1 MSLYNKYLQDG
12 FNGNSNDLNAEFQLV
27 VGDSPPIQDEETVVD
42 EEEDKQLEKVA
53 DNSED
58 KHNDPEVT
66 DFEVKSVTGDEVKLP
81 DEKNPDPVQ
90 DVTNLSEEDHPTTTI
105 DAVPHQITTVAE
117 PQEIQVEPL
126 PINVR
131 CLL

>member
-1 MSLYNKYLQDG
+1 M
-12 FNGNSNDLNAEFQLV
+12 V
-27 VGDSPPIQDEETVVD
+27 VGDSPPIHDGETVVD
-42 EEEDKQLEKVA
+42 EKEDKQLKPLEKVA

-58 KHNDPEVT
+58 KHNEPEVT

-81 DEKNPDPVQ
+81 DEKSPDPVQ
-90 DVTNLSEEDHPTTTI
+90 DVTNLSEEDHPTTI
-105 DAVPHQITTVAE
+105 DAVPHQITTVIE
-117 PQEIQVEPL
+117 PQEIQAEPS